1 MDTQEAQT
9 IINNIKD
16 PNNPQY
22 KKAKKFLESQQVKG
36 KTEKELKAE
45 ERKRKEEATREWM
58 VNRPDVQN
66 GIRRSQI
73 ANPSVGVVDR
83 VMGNVT
89 GLNEDLFDPTA
100 LKSKDLNPDGSI
112 KEKDLRVGGETS
124 GNFIG
129 AEGSEGGNGGSG
141 SISSSGIDKNTKSY
155 LDKNDEIAET
165 VEEKQLKRLLEH
177 SNANWKQMTD
187 TSAKVRNAYND
198 IDDKYIEQLPT
209 FMFRR
214 YQNGEF
220 GDISD
225 TSTPEGRESKKN
237 AQLRLAHFMIN
248 GLGTA
253 LSNASHVIRKDGQT
267 EQSDYEKIQGSN
279 LEQGIANRW
288 KKNNAETE
296 EVIKIANKEADN
308 EQDARIYVEQ
318 LTRDNMLKSGWNA
331 MDQNQKLYAINVSR
345 EIGKMI
351 GDMNVG
357 ELSNFITAQALN
369 GNLSEQQ
376 AVVVGLASL
385 VSKTPELLQK
395 MPEGGIRDAVM
406 SLLGMKK

>member
-9 IINNIKD
+9 IINNSKD
-16 PNNPQY
+16 TESDKY
-22 KKAKKFLESQQVKG
+22 KEAKAFLESQQKKG

-73 ANPSVGVVDR
+73 ANPAVGVVDR

-112 KEKDLRVGGETS
+112 AEKDLRVGGETS

-129 AEGSEGGNGGSG
+129 AEEEKTGKGGEGVSG
-141 SISSSGIDKNTKSY
+141 TSSTG
-155 LDKNDEIAET
+155 LDKHTQNYLNKNDKIAET
-165 VEEKQLKRLLEH
+165 VEEKQLKKLLEN
-177 SNANWKQMTD
+177 SEANWKQMTE

-220 GDISD
+220 GDPKSGD
-225 TSTPEGRESKKN
+225 AK
-237 AQLRLAHFMIN
+237 LRLAHFMIN
-248 GLGTA
+248 GVGTA
-253 LSNASHVIRKDGQT
+253 LANASHIIRKDGVQ
-267 EQSDYEKIQGSN
+267 EQSDYEKVQGTN
-279 LEQGIANRW
+279 LEQGLANRW

-351 GDMNVG
+351 GDMNVE

-395 MPEGGIRDAVM
+395 MPEGGVKRAVM
-406 SLLGMKK
+406 SLLGIGK